1 VGVQEDVGQ
10 PRAPDLGTHPR
21 LRIDRIGLAL
31 PVDLRATKAVKLGGR
46 VRAAIFW
53 EAYNL
58 FNTDNFF
65 SYAGRIGSPLFGE
78 PTAAYEK
85 RRQQGGIRIDF

>member
-1 VGVQEDVGQ
+1 M
-10 PRAPDLGTHPR
+10 
-21 LRIDRIGLAL
+21 
-31 PVDLRATKAVKLGGR
+31 
-46 VRAAIFW
+46 RAAIFW